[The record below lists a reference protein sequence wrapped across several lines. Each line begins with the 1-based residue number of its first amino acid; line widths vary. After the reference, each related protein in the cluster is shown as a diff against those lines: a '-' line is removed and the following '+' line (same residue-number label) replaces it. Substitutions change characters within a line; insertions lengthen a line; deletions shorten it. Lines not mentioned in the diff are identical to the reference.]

1 MILKMPK
8 LAKSSLEQS
17 QTVNSDFLL
26 SVSSR
31 LARLSTFDD
40 ILAELLV
47 IITDQTQ
54 GDRSTIF
61 LNDSESQELYS
72 RKAEGKLKHEIR
84 ILNTHGIAG
93 FVFSKGEPIIVH
105 DVQNDSRFEKS
116 IDEDTGYYTRNMLCL
131 PIQNPQLEIIG
142 VVQVLNKKQGRFTK
156 SDLNHV
162 TQIMQYS
169 SFFIQSNQAIEK
181 IQLQRRRE
189 LDLLNI
195 VSEMSSEIRINVLLQ
210 KVMNE
215 ATRMLDADR
224 STLFLNDEKT
234 NQLWSQ
240 VSQGLD
246 STEIRFPNHLGI
258 AGAVFQNG
266 VTINIP
272 HAYADMRFNPAFDKQ
287 TGFFTK
293 SILCVPIVNQHNKII
308 GVTQVLNKRIG
319 AFNADDEARLKAFT
333 AKIAIALQNADLFAK
348 EQNMKNYNSSMLQSM
363 TNGVLTL
370 NEENTIITCNKAGAN
385 ILGISAEQVT
395 NQNATTF
402 FGNENSWVL
411 DKLKQVV
418 SDATTDVIMDAEI
431 TFSGELHS
439 VNLTLMPLIDIH
451 LKNIGSMIMIED
463 ISSEKRMKS
472 TMSRYID
479 PSIASQ
485 LLSSGGD
492 MMGGKSVPATVLFSD
507 IRGFTTLSEKLGPQ
521 GTVNMLNDYF
531 ELMVDCI
538 TKEGGMLDK
547 FIGDAI
553 MAAFGIPLGHEDDE
567 DRALRA
573 SISMIRK
580 LKEWNV
586 ARLNDGK
593 MPIDIGIGLNTD
605 TVVSGN
611 IGSKKRMDYTIIGDG
626 VNLAARLESACKQYA
641 AKILISEFTFKNLK
655 GTYRTREVDF
665 VVVKG
670 KTQPVAI
677 YEVLDYH
684 DESSFPNL
692 MDAVNQFREG
702 IQKYRAGKW
711 SEATNSFNKVL
722 ELHPEDKLSEI
733 YIHRCKTLQADPPA
747 QWDGVWVMEG
757 K

>member
-1 MILKMPK
+1 
-8 LAKSSLEQS
+8 
-17 QTVNSDFLL
+17 
-26 SVSSR
+26 
-31 LARLSTFDD
+31 
-40 ILAELLV
+40 
-47 IITDQTQ
+47 
-54 GDRSTIF
+54 
-61 LNDSESQELYS
+61 
-72 RKAEGKLKHEIR
+72 
-84 ILNTHGIAG
+84 
-93 FVFSKGEPIIVH
+93 
-105 DVQNDSRFEKS
+105 
-116 IDEDTGYYTRNMLCL
+116 
-131 PIQNPQLEIIG
+131 
-142 VVQVLNKKQGRFTK
+142 
-156 SDLNHV
+156 
-162 TQIMQYS
+162 
-169 SFFIQSNQAIEK
+169 
-181 IQLQRRRE
+181 
-189 LDLLNI
+189 
-195 VSEMSSEIRINVLLQ
+195 MSSEIRINVLLQ

>member
-1 MILKMPK
+1 
-8 LAKSSLEQS
+8 
-17 QTVNSDFLL
+17 
-26 SVSSR
+26 
-31 LARLSTFDD
+31 
-40 ILAELLV
+40 
-47 IITDQTQ
+47 
-54 GDRSTIF
+54 
-61 LNDSESQELYS
+61 
-72 RKAEGKLKHEIR
+72 
-84 ILNTHGIAG
+84 
-93 FVFSKGEPIIVH
+93 
-105 DVQNDSRFEKS
+105 
-116 IDEDTGYYTRNMLCL
+116 
-131 PIQNPQLEIIG
+131 
-142 VVQVLNKKQGRFTK
+142 
-156 SDLNHV
+156 
-162 TQIMQYS
+162 
-169 SFFIQSNQAIEK
+169 
-181 IQLQRRRE
+181 
-189 LDLLNI
+189 
-195 VSEMSSEIRINVLLQ
+195 
-210 KVMNE
+210 
-215 ATRMLDADR
+215 
-224 STLFLNDEKT
+224 
-234 NQLWSQ
+234 
-240 VSQGLD
+240 
-246 STEIRFPNHLGI
+246 
-258 AGAVFQNG
+258 
-266 VTINIP
+266 
-272 HAYADMRFNPAFDKQ
+272 
-287 TGFFTK
+287 
-293 SILCVPIVNQHNKII
+293 
-308 GVTQVLNKRIG
+308 
-319 AFNADDEARLKAFT
+319 
-333 AKIAIALQNADLFAK
+333 
-348 EQNMKNYNSSMLQSM
+348 
-363 TNGVLTL
+363 
-370 NEENTIITCNKAGAN
+370 
-385 ILGISAEQVT
+385 
-395 NQNATTF
+395 
-402 FGNENSWVL
+402 
-411 DKLKQVV
+411 
-418 SDATTDVIMDAEI
+418 
-431 TFSGELHS
+431 
-439 VNLTLMPLIDIH
+439 MPLIDIH

-586 ARLNDGK
+586 TRLNDGK

-611 IGSKKRMDYTIIGDG
+611 IGSKERMDYTIIGDG

>member
-1 MILKMPK
+1 
-8 LAKSSLEQS
+8 
-17 QTVNSDFLL
+17 
-26 SVSSR
+26 
-31 LARLSTFDD
+31 
-40 ILAELLV
+40 
-47 IITDQTQ
+47 
-54 GDRSTIF
+54 
-61 LNDSESQELYS
+61 
-72 RKAEGKLKHEIR
+72 
-84 ILNTHGIAG
+84 
-93 FVFSKGEPIIVH
+93 
-105 DVQNDSRFEKS
+105 
-116 IDEDTGYYTRNMLCL
+116 
-131 PIQNPQLEIIG
+131 
-142 VVQVLNKKQGRFTK
+142 
-156 SDLNHV
+156 
-162 TQIMQYS
+162 MQHS

-181 IQLQRRRE
+181 MQLQRRRE

-385 ILGISAEQVT
+385 ILGISAEQVI

-411 DKLKQVV
+411 DKLKHVV

-586 ARLNDGK
+586 TRLNDGK

-702 IQKYRAGKW
+702 IQMYKNLG
-711 SEATNSFNKVL
+711 
-722 ELHPEDKLSEI
+722 
-733 YIHRCKTLQADPPA
+733 
-747 QWDGVWVMEG
+747 
-757 K
+757 